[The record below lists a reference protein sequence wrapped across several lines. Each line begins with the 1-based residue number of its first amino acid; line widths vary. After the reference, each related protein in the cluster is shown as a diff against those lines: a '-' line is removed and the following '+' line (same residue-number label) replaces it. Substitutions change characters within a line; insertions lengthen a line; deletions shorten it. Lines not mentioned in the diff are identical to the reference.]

1 MRTYDIVIIGTG
13 PAGLGAAFELLAR
26 RPDLS
31 LLVLDKNEYSS
42 GGLRND
48 CKMNFS
54 WPIGFPD
61 CCWSKE
67 QAEAYLARVEAFLE
81 PRILEKRNLSV
92 YARRAEKIGVSL
104 LEIRQSH
111 LGTDGGLELIKRLV
125 ARLSGLGAEISLGER
140 AISVDARARILRTEP
155 VAGRSSARDAEPPS
169 ANVAERSSARV
180 AERSS
185 ATREISYRDL
195 VVAPGRG
202 GFAFL
207 QEIMNEAGVGFTDN
221 AVDVG
226 VRIETRQERYPIVA
240 DYYDPKFLF
249 PKKTRTFC
257 TNSGAAHVV
266 QEKYEEKDGSA
277 WFSVNGHAWSVAGAS
292 GLAAGASGLA
302 AARPANGLV
311 NFAMLKTVTLTE
323 PLASG
328 QAYARM
334 LGIQAALLGGGRP
347 IMQRVG
353 DFRLGKRSFRGRF
366 SGDLYDFEPTL
377 ASATPGD
384 VSLCAPAKVMR
395 AIWNAMKLLDTIVPG
410 LLHPS
415 TIMYYPEIKLY
426 ANRPVF
432 IDDYFMAAPGLYLVG
447 DGAGTSRGITAAWAS
462 GLRAADGILAAR

>member
-1 MRTYDIVIIGTG
+1 MLKTHMDSYDVVIIGTG

-26 RPDLS
+26 RSDLS
-31 LLVLDKNEYSS
+31 ILVLDKNEYSS

-61 CCWSKE
+61 CCWDKKR
-67 QAEAYLARVEAFLE
+67 AESYLARVEAFLE

-125 ARLSGLGAEISLGER
+125 ARLQGLDAEVSLGEG
-140 AISVDARARILRTEP
+140 AVTVDTGARILRTEK
-155 VAGRSSARDAEPPS
+155 RDI
-169 ANVAERSSARV
+169 R
-180 AERSS
+180 
-185 ATREISYRDL
+185 YRDL

-202 GFAFL
+202 GFSFL
-207 QEIMNEAGVGFTDN
+207 QEVMNGAGIDFTDN

-226 VRIETRQERYPIVA
+226 IRIETRREHYPIVA

-257 TNSGAAHVV
+257 TNSGAAYVV
-266 QEKYEEKDGSA
+266 QEKYAEKDGSA
-277 WFSVNGHAWSVAGAS
+277 WYSVNGHAWSVASGARDADRES
-292 GLAAGASGLA
+292 QAIREDVVGLK
-302 AARPANGLV
+302 PHQPNGLV

-328 QAYARM
+328 QDYARM

-353 DFRLGKRSFRGRF
+353 DFRLGKRSFRDRF

-377 ASATPGD
+377 GSATPGD
-384 VSLCAPAKVMR
+384 ISLCVPAKVMR
-395 AIWNAMKLLDTIVPG
+395 ALWNAMKLLDTIVPG

-432 IDDYFMAAPGLYLVG
+432 KDDYFMAQPGLYLVG

-462 GLRAADGILAAR
+462 GLRAADGILASIG

>member
-1 MRTYDIVIIGTG
+1 M
-13 PAGLGAAFELLAR
+13 
-26 RPDLS
+26 
-31 LLVLDKNEYSS
+31 LDKNEYSS

-61 CCWSKE
+61 CCWSEKS
-67 QAEAYLARVEAFLE
+67 AEAYLARVEAFLE
-81 PRILEKRNLSV
+81 PRILEKRNLST
-92 YARRAEKIGVSL
+92 YARRADKIGVSL

-125 ARLSGLGAEISLGER
+125 ARLEGLGAKISLGER
-140 AISVDARARILRTEP
+140 AVSLDSERRILVTDR
-155 VAGRSSARDAEPPS
+155 
-169 ANVAERSSARV
+169 
-180 AERSS
+180 
-185 ATREISYRDL
+185 REIAYRDL
-195 VVAPGRG
+195 VAAPGRG
-202 GFAFL
+202 GFSFL
-207 QEIMNEAGVGFTDN
+207 KDLMAQAGVAFTDN

-226 VRIETRQERYPIVA
+226 VRVETRREHYPIVT

-277 WFSVNGHAWSVAGAS
+277 WYSVNGHAWSDS
-292 GLAAGASGLA
+292 
-302 AARPANGLV
+302 RPANGLV

-328 QAYARM
+328 QDYARM

-353 DFRLGKRSFRGRF
+353 DFRLGKRSFRERF

-377 ASATPGD
+377 PSATPGD
-384 VSLCAPAKVMR
+384 ISLCAPAKVMR
-395 AIWNAMKLLDTIVPG
+395 ALWNAMKLLDTIVPG

-432 IDDYFMAAPGLYLVG
+432 QDQHFRAKDGLYLVG

-462 GLRAADGILAAR
+462 GLRAADGILASR

>member
-1 MRTYDIVIIGTG
+1 MDNFDVVIIGSG

-26 RPDLS
+26 RPDLT

-61 CCWSKE
+61 CCWNKKR
-67 QAEAYLARVEAFLE
+67 AEEYLARVEAFLE
-81 PRILEKRNLSV
+81 PVIMEKSNVST
-92 YARRAEKIGVSL
+92 YAKRAEKIGVSL

-125 ARLSGLGAEISLGER
+125 GRLEGLGAEISLGER
-140 AISVDARARILRTEP
+140 AISIDAGARILRTEQT
-155 VAGRSSARDAEPPS
+155 
-169 ANVAERSSARV
+169 AERSSAHA
-180 AERSS
+180 AEPRP
-185 ATREISYRDL
+185 ATREIAYRDL
-195 VVAPGRG
+195 IVAPGRG

-207 QEIMNEAGVGFTDN
+207 QEIMTAAGVSFTDN

-226 VRIETRQERYPIVA
+226 VRIETRREHYPIVA

-277 WFSVNGHAWSVAGAS
+277 WYSVNGHAWSDS
-292 GLAAGASGLA
+292 
-302 AARPANGLV
+302 RPANGLV

-328 QAYARM
+328 QDYARM

-353 DFRLGKRSFRGRF
+353 DFRLGKRSFRDQF

-377 ASATPGD
+377 PSATPGD
-384 VSLCAPAKVMR
+384 ISLCAPAKVMR

-415 TIMYYPEIKLY
+415 TVMYYPEIKLY

-432 IDDYFMAAPGLYLVG
+432 EDDYFRARNGLYLVG

-462 GLRAADGILAAR
+462 GLRAADGILMSR